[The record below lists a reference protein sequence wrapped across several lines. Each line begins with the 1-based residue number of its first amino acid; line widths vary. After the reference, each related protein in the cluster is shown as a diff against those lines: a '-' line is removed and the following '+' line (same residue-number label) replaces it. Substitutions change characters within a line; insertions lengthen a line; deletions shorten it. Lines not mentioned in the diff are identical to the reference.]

1 MVDEVDSHT
10 GDLWSDAG
18 PGESAEARNGFHEP
32 VNVASALF
40 FESPGQIFARVHREI
55 RPRSPI
61 PPIEVEYKKFVDP
74 NSRVRLEAGRITV
87 TITDL
92 LEAAPAPVTEALAH
106 ILLNKLYR
114 KPVARQ
120 HQHRYRLYLNRRDM
134 RRRIDETRQT
144 RGRKAHTGPSGDTH
158 DLVAI
163 FEELNA
169 RHFGGMMARPEL
181 GWSHVRSR
189 TRLGH
194 FDPSHNTIMISRI
207 FDDPRA
213 PRLALEYVMFH
224 EMLHL
229 RYPVDHSGSRRCV
242 HTPEFKAHEK
252 QFPEFKEA
260 KALLK
265 KMW

>member
-1 MVDEVDSHT
+1 MVDEVNCIG
-10 GDLWSDAG
+10 GDLFSVDSEDSG
-18 PGESAEARNGFHEP
+18 PGFLRP
-32 VNVASALF
+32 VNVESALF
-40 FESPGQIFARVHREI
+40 FESPVEIFARVHREI
-55 RPRSPI
+55 RPRTAI
-61 PPIEVEYKKFVDP
+61 PSIDVSYKSFVDP
-74 NSRVRLEAGRITV
+74 NSRVRLESGRITV

-92 LEAAPAPVTEALAH
+92 LEGAPAPVTEALAH
-106 ILLNKLYR
+106 ILLSKLYR
-114 KPVARQ
+114 KPIARH

-134 RRRIDETRQT
+134 RRRIDLTRQT
-144 RGRKAHTGPSGDTH
+144 RGRKAHKGPAGSTH
-158 DLVAI
+158 DLVTI
-163 FEELNA
+163 FEDLNG

-194 FDPSHNTIMISRI
+194 FDPSHNMIMISRI

-229 RYPVDHSGSRRCV
+229 CYPVDHSGTRRCV

-260 KALLK
+260 KALLRK
-265 KMW
+265 LW

>member
-1 MVDEVDSHT
+1 MVDEVNSSG
-10 GDLWSDAG
+10 GDLFGDGAG
-18 PGESAEARNGFHEP
+18 TFQP
-32 VNVASALF
+32 VNLASSLF
-40 FESPGQIFARVHREI
+40 FESPGEIFARVHREI
-55 RPRSPI
+55 RPRTPV
-61 PPIEVEYKKFVDP
+61 PPIHVGYKRFVDP
-74 NSRVRLEAGRITV
+74 NSRIRLKDCELTV
-87 TITDL
+87 TISDL
-92 LEAAPAPVTEALAH
+92 LEGAPAPVTEALAH

-134 RRRIDETRQT
+134 RRRIEQTRQT
-144 RGRKAHTGPSGDTH
+144 RGRKAHKGPAGATH
-158 DLVAI
+158 DLVEI

-194 FDPSHNTIMISRI
+194 FDPSHNMIMISRI
-207 FDDPRA
+207 FDDTRA
-213 PRLALEYVMFH
+213 PKLALEYVMFH

-229 RYPVDHSGSRRCV
+229 RYPVDHSGARRCV

-260 KALLK
+260 KALLRK
-265 KMW
+265 LW

>member
-1 MVDEVDSHT
+1 MVDEVNQSEVNQPASLFTDSE
-10 GDLWSDAG
+10 
-18 PGESAEARNGFHEP
+18 PRMIEP

-40 FESPGQIFARVHREI
+40 FESPTEIFARVHREI
-55 RPRSPI
+55 RPRTPI
-61 PPIEVEYKKFVDP
+61 PAIALNYKRFVDP
-74 NSRVRLEAGRITV
+74 NSRVRLEGGRITV
-87 TITDL
+87 AITDL
-92 LEAAPAPVTEALAH
+92 LDGAPAPVTEALAH
-106 ILLNKLYR
+106 ILLSKLYR
-114 KPVARQ
+114 RPVARH

-134 RRRIDETRQT
+134 RQKIDLTRQT
-144 RGRKAHTGPSGDTH
+144 RGRKAHTGAAGTTH

-163 FEELNA
+163 FEEINT

-181 GWSHVRSR
+181 GWSHIRSR

-194 FDPSHNTIMISRI
+194 FDPSHNMIMISRI

-229 RYPVDHSGSRRCV
+229 RYPVDHSGTRRCV

-252 QFPEFKEA
+252 QFPDFKEA
-260 KALLK
+260 KSLLRK
-265 KMW
+265 LW

>member
-1 MVDEVDSHT
+1 MVDEVSLPASSRS
-10 GDLWSDAG
+10 GNLWEGDAG
-18 PGESAEARNGFHEP
+18 GYRKP
-32 VNVASALF
+32 VNLPSSLF
-40 FESPGQIFARVHREI
+40 FESATEIFARVHREI
-55 RPRSPI
+55 RPRTPV
-61 PPIEVEYKKFVDP
+61 PPIEMRYKKFVDP
-74 NSRVRLEAGRITV
+74 NSRIRLEGGRITV

-92 LEAAPAPVTEALAH
+92 LESAPAPVTEALAH

-114 KPVARQ
+114 KPVSGQ
-120 HQHRYRLYLNRRDM
+120 HKHRYRLYLNRREM
-134 RRRIDETRQT
+134 RHKIDVMRQT
-144 RGRKAHTGPSGDTH
+144 RGRKAHTGPAGAVY

-194 FDPSHNTIMISRI
+194 FDPSHNTIMISRL

-213 PRLALEYVMFH
+213 PRAALEYVMFH

-229 RYPVDHSGSRRCV
+229 RYPVDHSGARRCV

-252 QFPEFKEA
+252 QFPGFLEA
-260 KALLK
+260 KALLRK
-265 KMW
+265 LW

>member
-1 MVDEVDSHT
+1 MVDEVSSA
-10 GDLWSDAG
+10 GSDT
-18 PGESAEARNGFHEP
+18 PGFLQP
-32 VNVASALF
+32 VNVASSLF
-40 FESPGQIFARVHREI
+40 FESPQEIFARVHREI
-55 RPRSPI
+55 RPRTPT
-61 PPIEVEYKKFVDP
+61 PPISIAYKRFVDP
-74 NSRVRLEAGRITV
+74 NSRIRLENGTISVA
-87 TITDL
+87 ITDV
-92 LEAAPAPVTEALAH
+92 LEGAPAPVTEALAH

-114 KPVARQ
+114 KPIAAQ

-134 RRRIDETRQT
+134 RRIIDLMRQT
-144 RGRKAHTGPSGDTH
+144 RGRKAHKGPAGLTH
-158 DLVAI
+158 DLVVV

-169 RHFGGMMARPEL
+169 QHFGGMMARPEL
-181 GWSHVRSR
+181 GWSHIRSR

-229 RYPVDHSGSRRCV
+229 RYPVDHSRTRRCV

-252 QFPEFKEA
+252 QFPLFREA
-260 KALLK
+260 KALLRK
-265 KMW
+265 LW